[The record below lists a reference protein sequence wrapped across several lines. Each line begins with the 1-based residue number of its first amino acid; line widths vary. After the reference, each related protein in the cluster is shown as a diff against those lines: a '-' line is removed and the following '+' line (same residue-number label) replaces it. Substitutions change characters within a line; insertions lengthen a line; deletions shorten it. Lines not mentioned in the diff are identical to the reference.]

1 MSGAEGTAAKK
12 QAYFTKLIQ
21 SVDEYQK
28 CFIVTADNV
37 GSSHMQKIRSALRGK
52 AVMLMGKNTMIR
64 KALRGHL
71 QSNPAVEALLPYVR
85 GNIGFV
91 FTNGDLSEVKKIIA
105 ENKVAA
111 PAKQGS
117 IAPCDVSIPAG
128 PTGMEPTMTGFLQA
142 LNIPTKIVKGQIEIQ
157 NPVQIINEGAKVG
170 ASEANLLA
178 KLNIK
183 PFQYGLQIKTV
194 YDNGS
199 IYDPS
204 VLDLTD
210 DDLVSN
216 FQSGVRNIAAI
227 GLQIGYPT
235 VASVPHSVING
246 WKKVLAVSIATDY
259 TIKATEKL
267 KNYLENPEAFAAAA
281 PVSGGG
287 GAPPAEETKEQPK
300 EEEEEDEDV
309 GGLFGDDDF

>member
-300 EEEEEDEDV
+300 EEEEE
-309 GGLFGDDDF
+309 GSC